1 MGVTDVEVSFCDRCF
16 AVNAVSEAATGVNAY
31 WMAAAEDS
39 SVLGADWDINV
50 SEASNVRV
58 LTTLDFD
65 TSSLTGLANKVNTVA
80 AEDLARSAGGV
91 FKTLLLLNALLL
103 VDGGAV
109 HSGWLDDSSEAA
121 VVVAVERHGY

>member
-1 MGVTDVEVSFCDRCF
+1 MGVTDVEVSFGDRCF

-50 SEASNVRV
+50 GEASNVWV
-58 LTTLDFD
+58 L
-65 TSSLTGLANKVNTVA
+65 SSLDLDSTSLAGLANKVNAMA
-80 AEDLARSAGGV
+80 AEDFARSGSILEA
-91 FKTLLLLNALLL
+91 LLLNALLL
-103 VDGGAV
+103 VVDGGAV